1 MNLNNCEYVNSA
13 CTIAATAIG
22 EALKN
27 RNNKG
32 SIKITYANGRRDI
45 DLRRYSQGL
54 SFKISKGGDI
64 DIVFSEFCHDDKIIR
79 CLDFD
84 SDETKQSENLAEF
97 QTITTILMQ
106 DFCAENM
113 DWHIVLDFL
122 WEMKEGDD
130 WKMLYERARII

>member
-1 MNLNNCEYVNSA
+1 MEVNNCEYVNSA

-64 DIVFSEFCHDDKIIR
+64 DIVFSEFCHDDKTIR
-79 CLDFD
+79 C
-84 SDETKQSENLAEF
+84 
-97 QTITTILMQ
+97 
-106 DFCAENM
+106 
-113 DWHIVLDFL
+113 
-122 WEMKEGDD
+122 
-130 WKMLYERARII
+130 